1 MHRLRL
7 GTLTLTLVTAVA
19 CSAGGAGTAA
29 APPAPAKASDVA
41 IKGFLFAPARLD
53 VAAGTTVTWTNSD
66 NILHTAT
73 SGKAVKADDLGRYTL
88 TPDAKFDGTMETS
101 GATFSFTFTGPGD
114 YEYYCS
120 RHNNMT
126 GSVSV
131 K

>member
-41 IKGFLFAPARLD
+41 IKGFLFSPARLD
-53 VAAGTTVTWTNSD
+53 VAAGTTVTWTNGD

-73 SGKAVKADDLGRYTL
+73 SGKAAKVDDLGRYTL
-88 TPDAKFDGTMETS
+88 TPDATFDGTMDTS
-101 GATFSFTFTGPGD
+101 GKTFSFTFTGPGE